1 MLKTWNGMVWKR
13 REYCIIT
20 PFTHMRIFV
29 VVNFHL
35 HIYFPADI
43 SRPESKLHGSY
54 PTAIY

>member
-1 MLKTWNGMVWKR
+1 MVWKR

-35 HIYFPADI
+35 HIDFPADI
-43 SRPESKLHGSY
+43 SLPASTLNGIYWS
-54 PTAIY
+54 AIC